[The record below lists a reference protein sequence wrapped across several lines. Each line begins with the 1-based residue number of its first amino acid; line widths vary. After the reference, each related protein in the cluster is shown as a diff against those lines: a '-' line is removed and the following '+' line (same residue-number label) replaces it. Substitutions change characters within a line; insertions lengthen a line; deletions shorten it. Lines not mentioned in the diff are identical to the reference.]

1 MDRLNEW
8 TERKGRG
15 WEGDVP
21 PVEGLTMR
29 EEVDKLL
36 AQLPEEGTIKLA
48 YTAGTLLSAKRSL
61 LVMAPGPVKTINT
74 FEQQRRG
81 SAANKALLLPGSGS
95 DGLYS
100 TGGGVAA
107 EGLEDARPVATEGGR
122 GRCTNNAGGGTGLGD
137 EERRTQATPTT
148 AVKTKTTTTTLC
160 RAADTAFESVI
171 FMLRSL
177 GSPIQMC
184 EMVEC
189 LSRRTWLSDD
199 QLYSFL
205 DAFSDEPRMSEPRC
219 RVFLALLP
227 NIRHN
232 TLKALGEHLSQ
243 RVKHLQ
249 GIPLPDFSAGAPKR
263 VTAGAAARARAA
275 AAARQREGTGGPP
288 LMRWER
294 DAAMARMDEERKEQ
308 AEAEEAARRAKI
320 LDDGWKGG
328 PFLDGLGNDIVG
340 VLAGCSASTFRR
352 FGLEGCLTPLEEER
366 LGSVIE
372 GSSAYFNPFA
382 PQGHYN
388 LDMTLPSDREV
399 FRALLGLDKVNRA
412 HVGMKG
418 LLDPSQH
425 GNSHHLRN
433 FRLGGGR
440 PVKFGLL
447 SRRRARTKLNK
458 RGAKTTKK
466 KAAKQAKEPAK
477 AKKTTNKAPAG
488 KTEAGNAKPSS
499 RDNKNAR
506 GAKGKSP
513 QMEKRLPLESVKLAG
528 TRGGFVKRFP
538 TMPTASRISF
548 DFLHYIRPSPGA
560 NSTPKECFDQLVQF
574 LSNWMS
580 CGNANGGNGEDDN
593 DDDEVNDSS
602 AIDVNPS
609 NGGGGGANTND
620 NGHDDGGAVK
630 RKKGRVIVNFLR
642 NLCHVFYFNCNQVVD
657 LLRVFPRED
666 DEHESRVEK
675 DNEAGTRKEAGSSCR
690 EEVFV
695 AVVCRITDESNLDLC
710 LGALTDR
717 EVSRCEARLGPVA
730 LFMPTQPD
738 GEYKLDLRA

>member
-1 MDRLNEW
+1 
-8 TERKGRG
+8 
-15 WEGDVP
+15 
-21 PVEGLTMR
+21 
-29 EEVDKLL
+29 
-36 AQLPEEGTIKLA
+36 
-48 YTAGTLLSAKRSL
+48 
-61 LVMAPGPVKTINT
+61 MAPGPVKTTNT
-74 FEQQRRG
+74 FDQQRRG
-81 SAANKALLLPGSGS
+81 SADNKALLPPGDGS

-100 TGGGVAA
+100 TGGGIAA
-107 EGLEDARPVATEGGR
+107 GGIEDAQPVATEGGR
-122 GRCTNNAGGGTGLGD
+122 GRCTNNAGDGTDLSN
-137 EERRTQATPTT
+137 EERRTQVMPTKAT
-148 AVKTKTTTTTLC
+148 KTKTTTTTLC
-160 RAADTAFESVI
+160 RAADRAFESVI

-177 GSPIQMC
+177 GSPIQ
-184 EMVEC
+184 
-189 LSRRTWLSDD
+189 
-199 QLYSFL
+199 
-205 DAFSDEPRMSEPRC
+205 PRMSEPRC

-243 RVKHLQ
+243 RVKRLQ
-249 GIPLPDFSAGAPKR
+249 GIPPPDFSAVAPKR

-340 VLAGCSASTFRR
+340 VLAGCAASTFRR
-352 FGLEGCLTPLEEER
+352 FGLEDCLTPLEEER
-366 LGSVIE
+366 LGSVVE

-399 FRALLGLDKVNRA
+399 FRALLGLDK
-412 HVGMKG
+412 
-418 LLDPSQH
+418 
-425 GNSHHLRN
+425 
-433 FRLGGGR
+433 
-440 PVKFGLL
+440 
-447 SRRRARTKLNK
+447 
-458 RGAKTTKK
+458 
-466 KAAKQAKEPAK
+466 AK
-477 AKKTTNKAPAG
+477 AKKTTSKAPAG
-488 KTEAGNAKPSS
+488 KTKTGNAKPSS

-506 GAKGKSP
+506 GEKGKSP
-513 QMEKRLPLESVKLAG
+513 QTEKRLPLESVKPA
-528 TRGGFVKRFP
+528 
-538 TMPTASRISF
+538 ASRISF

-560 NSTPKECFDQLVQF
+560 TSTPKECFDELVQF
-574 LSNWMS
+574 LSKWMS

-593 DDDEVNDSS
+593 DDDKVNGAS
-602 AIDVNPS
+602 AIDVNAS
-609 NGGGGGANTND
+609 NGGGGGADTND
-620 NGHDDGGAVK
+620 NEHDDSGAVK

-642 NLCHVFYFNCNQVVD
+642 NLCHVFYFSCNQVVD
-657 LLRVFPRED
+657 LLRVFPGED
-666 DEHESRVEK
+666 DEHESGKEEG
-675 DNEAGTRKEAGSSCR
+675 NEAGTGNEAGSSCR

-695 AVVCRITDESNLDLC
+695 AVVCRITDESNLDIC

-738 GEYKLDLRA
+738 GEYKLDLRAFGDRQIATLLLGELYPYLFCFGKCRRTLDVKAKTLPTSPMTATCMPDFEMTFEPVFV